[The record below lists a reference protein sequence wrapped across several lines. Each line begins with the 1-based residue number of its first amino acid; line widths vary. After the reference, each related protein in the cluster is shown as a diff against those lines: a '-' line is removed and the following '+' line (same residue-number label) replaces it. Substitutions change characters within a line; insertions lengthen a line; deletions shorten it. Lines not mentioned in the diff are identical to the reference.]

1 MLSEIGATLGR
12 HALRFGSHRQPDS
25 TMSTRHAAQCLS
37 PHAAHSQ
44 APWVLSTIE
53 LVSVLLIY
61 FLGTSKSLIIH
72 ESTSNYHF
80 YWRCSLEDILG
91 LAIARS
97 LILSVTY
104 AWGVHSV
111 QRCVAP

>member
-1 MLSEIGATLGR
+1 M
-12 HALRFGSHRQPDS
+12 
-25 TMSTRHAAQCLS
+25 
-37 PHAAHSQ
+37 
-44 APWVLSTIE
+44 
-53 LVSVLLIY
+53 LLIY

-72 ESTSNYHF
+72 EPTSNYHF

-111 QRCVAP
+111 QRCVDRASVPGEFTSWQWANGPLLILNMTYAWGVHSVQRSIISR